1 MKPHII
7 PERYEDQRK
16 ASEYLR
22 AQFEQR
28 ELERARIAEYCG
40 EIHPLM
46 KGAIW
51 LVAATIIPVIAAI
64 IYLLTK

>member
-1 MKPHII
+1 MKPQII

-28 ELERARIAEYCG
+28 EIERARIAEYCG
-40 EIHPLM
+40 AMNPLT

-51 LVAATIIPVIAAI
+51 LAAATIIPAIATI
-64 IYLLTK
+64 VYLLSK